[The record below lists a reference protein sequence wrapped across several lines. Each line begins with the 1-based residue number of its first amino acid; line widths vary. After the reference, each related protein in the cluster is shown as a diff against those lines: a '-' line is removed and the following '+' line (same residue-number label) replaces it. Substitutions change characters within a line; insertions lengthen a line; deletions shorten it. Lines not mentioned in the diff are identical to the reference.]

1 MELQEVGKYSVEP
14 FALER
19 ILELELIKR
28 TNEHARL
35 RVRGVLAEG
44 EEDQLIEEQWGEKPM
59 KLLEGGTVLFS
70 GAAVDVGVI
79 CENGVYY
86 LEAEAVSWTVKLD
99 QTEKKRS
106 FQEKGLSYQSI
117 VNQLAG
123 EAGGKAECNAPEK
136 QVRNLLLEYR
146 ETDWEFL
153 KRLASH
159 SNSVLVPDPK
169 AEKPSFAFG
178 AGDGKEYK
186 GEAIKLGDFAV
197 RKRVSH
203 FRELSQAEDISY
215 QEQDAVEYT
224 LRTDHA
230 ALEIGDY
237 IHFKGKKLYVREAN
251 IHLKG
256 SVFTCR
262 YDLTTKTGLSA
273 KKLCHPYISGLTLNG
288 TVLKAEGDK
297 VKVHL
302 AIDGKQE
309 EGKAYP
315 FPYATGYSAEGHTG
329 WYVMPEEGDT
339 VQVVFPSEDENDAYA
354 VQSVRQEDTDKTAD
368 PKVKYLR
375 TPDGKEIKLDKEEI
389 LITAKDNI
397 TYIRINE
404 KDGVEIITDKEV
416 QVTSGGSV
424 TVASGDRISMTST
437 NDFSIVSG
445 KNLLISA
452 ADSIA
457 MACKENNLNLET
469 PANGIEM
476 SASKPIKI
484 EGKDAIDLAG
494 DGKLTI
500 TSGKAMQVTAKQ
512 NLEMASK
519 KKMSLSASSSLEE
532 VCKASSIKM
541 NGSIDLKGTM
551 IKEN

>member
-19 ILELELIKR
+19 ILELELVKK
-28 TNEHARL
+28 TNEHSRF
-35 RVRGVLAEG
+35 RVRGVLEEG
-44 EEDQLIEEQWGEKPM
+44 EEERLIEESWEDKPV
-59 KLLEGGTVLFS
+59 KLLEEGNVLFC
-70 GAAVDVGVI
+70 GVAEDVGVI

-99 QTEKKRS
+99 KTEKKRS
-106 FQEKGLSYQSI
+106 FQEKGLGYHSI
-117 VNQLAG
+117 ASQLAS
-123 EAGGKAECNAPEK
+123 EAGGKADCNAPEK
-136 QVRNLLLEYR
+136 QVSNLLLQYR

-159 SNSVLVPDPK
+159 SNSVLVPDQTA
-169 AEKPSFAFG
+169 AEPSFAFG
-178 AGDGKEYK
+178 AAEGKEYK
-186 GEAIKLGDFAV
+186 DEAVRIGDFAV
-197 RKRVSH
+197 RKKVS
-203 FRELSQAEDISY
+203 RYRRLSQAEEITY
-215 QEQDAVEYT
+215 QEEDAVEYT

-237 IHFKGKKLYVREAN
+237 INWKGKKLYVREAF

-262 YDLTTKTGLSA
+262 YGLTTKTGLSA
-273 KKLCHPYISGLTLNG
+273 EKMVHPFISGLTLSG
-288 TVLKAEGDK
+288 KVLKAEGDK

-302 AIDGKQE
+302 AIDAGQE
-309 EGKAYP
+309 ESKAYP
-315 FPYATGYSAEGHTG
+315 FPYATGYSADGHTG

-339 VQVVFPSEDENDAYA
+339 VEIVFPTEDENDAYA
-354 VQSVRQEDTDKTAD
+354 VQSARQEDTEKTAD

-389 LITAKDNI
+389 LITANDNI
-397 TYIRINE
+397 TYIKINE
-404 KDGVEIITDKEV
+404 KNGVEIITDKEV

-424 TVASGDRISMTST
+424 TVASGDQISMMSK

-445 KNLLISA
+445 KNLLVSA

-457 MACKENNLNLET
+457 MVCKNNSLNLET

-476 SASKPIKI
+476 SSSKPIKMQ
-484 EGKDAIDLAG
+484 GGDAIDIAG
-494 DGKLTI
+494 DGKMTI

-532 VCKASSIKM
+532 TCKASSIKM

>member
-1 MELQEVGKYSVEP
+1 VK
-14 FALER
+14 
-19 ILELELIKR
+19 K

-35 RVRGVLAEG
+35 RVKGVLEEG
-44 EEDQLIEEQWGEKPM
+44 EEDHLIEESWGEKPV
-59 KLLEGGTVLFS
+59 KLLEEGKVLFN
-70 GAAVDVGVI
+70 GAAADVGVI

-106 FQEKGLSYQSI
+106 FQERGRSYQSI
-117 VNQLAG
+117 VSQLAG

-136 QVRNLLLEYR
+136 QVTNLLLEYR

-169 AEKPSFAFG
+169 AEQPSFAFG
-178 AGDGKEYK
+178 AADGKEYK
-186 GEAIKLGDFAV
+186 DEAVKLSDFAI
-197 RKRVSH
+197 RKKVS
-203 FRELSQAEDISY
+203 RYRKLSQAEGVSY
-215 QEQDAVEYT
+215 QEEDAVEYT
-224 LRTDHA
+224 LWTDHA

-237 IHFKGKKLYVREAN
+237 IQWKGKKLYVKEAR

-256 SVFTCR
+256 SVFTCC

-273 KKLCHPYISGLTLNG
+273 KELCHPFISGLTLNG

-302 AIDGKQE
+302 AIDAEQE
-309 EGKAYP
+309 EGKAYS
-315 FPYATGYSAEGHTG
+315 FPYATGYSAEEHTG

-339 VQVVFPSEDENDAYA
+339 VQIVFPSENENDAYA
-354 VQSVRQEDTDKTAD
+354 VQSVRQENTGKTAD

-375 TPDGKEIKLDKEEI
+375 TPDGKEIKLDKDEI
-389 LITAKDNI
+389 LITANDNI
-397 TYIRINE
+397 TYIKINE
-404 KDGVEIITDKEV
+404 KSGVEIITDKEV
-416 QVTSGGSV
+416 QVTSAGSV
-424 TVASGDRISMTST
+424 TVASGDRISMTSK

-445 KNLLISA
+445 KNLLVSA

-457 MACKENNLNLET
+457 MVCKANSLNLET
-469 PANGIEM
+469 SANGIEM

-484 EGKDAIDLAG
+484 QGGDAVSFKG
-494 DGKLTI
+494 DGKMTI
-500 TSGKAMQVTAKQ
+500 TSGKAIQVTAKQ
-512 NLEMASK
+512 NLEMVSK
-519 KKMSLSASSSLEE
+519 KKMSLSASNSLVEA
-532 VCKASSIKM
+532 CKASSIKM
-541 NGSIDLKGTM
+541 NGSIDMKGTM

>member
-1 MELQEVGKYSVEP
+1 MEP

-19 ILELELIKR
+19 ILELELVKR

-35 RVRGVLAEG
+35 RVRGVLQEG
-44 EEDQLIEEQWGEKPM
+44 EEDHLIEESWEEKPV
-59 KLLEGGTVLFS
+59 KLLEDEKSLFS
-70 GAAVDVGVI
+70 GVAADVGVI

-106 FQEKGLSYQSI
+106 FQEKGLSYRNI

-123 EAGGKAECNAPEK
+123 EAGGTAECNAPEK
-136 QVRNLLLEYR
+136 QVSNLLLEYR

-178 AGDGKEYK
+178 VADGKEYQDDVVK
-186 GEAIKLGDFAV
+186 RGDFAV
-197 RKRVSH
+197 RKKVS
-203 FRELSQAEDISY
+203 RYRKLSQAEEISY
-215 QEQDAVEYT
+215 QEEDAVEYT
-224 LRTDHA
+224 LQTDHA

-237 IHFKGKKLYVREAN
+237 IQWKGKKLYVKEAC

-256 SVFTCR
+256 SVFTCS

-273 KKLCHPYISGLTLNG
+273 KKLCHSFISGLTLNG
-288 TVLKAEGDK
+288 KVLKAEGDK

-302 AIDGKQE
+302 AIDAGQE

-339 VQVVFPSEDENDAYA
+339 VQIVFPSEDENDAYA
-354 VQSVRQEDTDKTAD
+354 VQSVRQEDTEKTAD
-368 PKVKYLR
+368 PEVKYLR

-397 TYIRINE
+397 TYIKINE
-404 KDGVEIITDKEV
+404 KSGVEIITDKEV
-416 QVTSGGSV
+416 QVTSGGNV
-424 TVASGDRISMTST
+424 TVASGDQISMMSK

-445 KNLLISA
+445 KNLLVSA

-457 MACKENNLNLET
+457 MVCKKNSLNLET

-476 SASKPIKI
+476 SAAKPIKMQ
-484 EGKDAIDLAG
+484 GGDAIDIAG
-494 DGKLTI
+494 DGKMTI

-532 VCKASSIKM
+532 TCKASSIKM